1 MKQRTFLTNWQRL
14 MRVRLLDQAKND
26 LVALGQYYR
35 DVGGDVLARK
45 MVARIKTPMLSL
57 KDHPGIAPSY
67 ELAPGIRRLVV
78 ANGAF
83 LVFYRVRADVEVL
96 HIRRAERDSA
106 TGEELGQI
114 VIKE

>member
-1 MKQRTFLTNWQRL
+1 
-14 MRVRLLDQAKND
+14 

-45 MVARIKTPMLSL
+45 MVARIKTPVLSL
-57 KDHPGIAPSY
+57 KDNPDIAPSY

-78 ANGAF
+78 AKGAF
-83 LVFYRVRADVEVL
+83 LVFYRVRVDVEVL

-106 TGEELGQI
+106 TGDELGQSRPTRNKPSALKALY
-114 VIKE
+114 VCYLTLSLPTAYPR

>member
-1 MKQRTFLTNWQRL
+1 
-14 MRVRLLDQAKND
+14 
-26 LVALGQYYR
+26 LVALGQYDR
-35 DVGGDVLARK
+35 EVGGDVLARK

-83 LVFYRVRADVEVL
+83 LVFYRVRVPMSKYCTFGAPSG
-96 HIRRAERDSA
+96 IRQQEM
-106 TGEELGQI
+106 ELGQI
-114 VIKE
+114 AIKE

>member
-14 MRVRLLDQAKND
+14 MRVRLLDQAKTD
-26 LVALGQYYR
+26 LVALGQHYR

-45 MVARIKTPMLSL
+45 MVARIKTPVLSL
-57 KDHPGIAPSY
+57 KDNPDIAPSY

-106 TGEELGQI
+106 TGDELEQI
-114 VIKE
+114 AIKE

>member
-1 MKQRTFLTNWQRL
+1 
-14 MRVRLLDQAKND
+14 MRVRLLHQAKTD
-26 LVALGQYYR
+26 LVALGQYDR
-35 DVGGDVLARK
+35 EVGGDVLARK

-106 TGEELGQI
+106 TGDELGQ
-114 VIKE
+114 VALRE

>member
-1 MKQRTFLTNWQRL
+1 
-14 MRVRLLDQAKND
+14 

-45 MVARIKTPMLSL
+45 MVARIKTPVLSL
-57 KDHPGIAPSY
+57 KDNPDIAPSY

-106 TGEELGQI
+106 TGDEIGADRHQGINRPVKAPYVCYLTLYSPI
-114 VIKE
+114 DYPR

>member
-1 MKQRTFLTNWQRL
+1 MTNWQRL
-14 MRVRLLDQAKND
+14 MRVRLLDQAKTD

-45 MVARIKTPMLSL
+45 MVARIKTPVLSL
-57 KDHPGIAPSY
+57 KDNPDIAPSY

-106 TGEELGQI
+106 TGDELWQ
-114 VIKE
+114 VALKE

>member
-1 MKQRTFLTNWQRL
+1 

-35 DVGGDVLARK
+35 DVGGDVRARK
-45 MVARIKTPMLSL
+45 MVARIKTPVLSL
-57 KDHPGIAPSY
+57 KDNPDIAPSY
-67 ELAPGIRRLVV
+67 EFAPGIRRLVV

-106 TGEELGQI
+106 TGDELRQI

>member
-1 MKQRTFLTNWQRL
+1 
-14 MRVRLLDQAKND
+14 MRVRLLHQAKTD
-26 LVALGQYYR
+26 LVALGQYDR
-35 DVGGDVLARK
+35 EVGGDVLARK
-45 MVARIKTPMLSL
+45 MVARIKTPVLSL
-57 KDHPGIAPSY
+57 KDHPDIAPSY

>member
-1 MKQRTFLTNWQRL
+1 MTNWPRL

-35 DVGGDVLARK
+35 DVGGDVLVRK
-45 MVARIKTPMLSL
+45 MVGRIKTPVLSL
-57 KDHPGIAPSY
+57 KDHPDIAPSY

>member
-1 MKQRTFLTNWQRL
+1 MTQRTSLTNWPRL

-35 DVGGDVLARK
+35 DVGGDVLVRK
-45 MVARIKTPMLSL
+45 MVGRIKTPVLSL
-57 KDHPGIAPSY
+57 KDNPGIAPSY

-96 HIRRAERDSA
+96 HIRRAEPDSA
-106 TGEELGQI
+106 TGDELGQI
-114 VIKE
+114 AIKK